1 MPREREPP
9 DPISDLVREMQKE
22 LDDLVA
28 VGARTD
34 LMPEAEAI
42 AHLVEAN
49 DRLVAKQRHLLQL
62 VCLLVDYTDLD
73 DLDDLDA
80 GSELRLVDAERE

>member
-1 MPREREPP
+1 MPREHELRTRFL
-9 DPISDLVREMQKE
+9 DLVREMQKE

-28 VGARTD
+28 LGARTD
-34 LMPEAEAI
+34 LMPEVEAV

-62 VCLLVDYTDLD
+62 VCLLVEYTEF
-73 DLDDLDA
+73 DDLDA
-80 GSELRLVDAERE
+80 GPELRLVDADHE